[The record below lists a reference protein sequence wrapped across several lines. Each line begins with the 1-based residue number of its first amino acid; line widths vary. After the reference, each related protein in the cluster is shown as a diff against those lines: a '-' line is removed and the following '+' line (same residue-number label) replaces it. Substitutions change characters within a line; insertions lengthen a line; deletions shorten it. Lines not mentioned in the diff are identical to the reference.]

1 MNQFIKIWSLLSFI
15 FCAFGLQAQDMGN
28 QKVMHTL
35 AGKNAFTHH
44 GFFVAPVV
52 NVSSYDGQTA
62 IMPGLR
68 AAWTINRSVSIGLAG
83 YGLAPTISRSD
94 IVSEFDVRPLAGYG
108 GLFIEPIV
116 ASNQLI
122 HVTFPVTL
130 GAGWTGY
137 VRDWADDNDFTFRNE
152 RSLIDDHIFWYVEP
166 GVRAELNVASF
177 FRLALGAG
185 YRYTSDIEL
194 IKTPEDALRGMSYA
208 LELKFGIF

>member
-1 MNQFIKIWSLLSFI
+1 MKQFIKLWSLLGFI
-15 FCAFGLQAQDMGN
+15 FLATGLHAQDGIN
-28 QKVMHTL
+28 QNVMHTL
-35 AGKNAFTHH
+35 AGRNAFTHH

-52 NVSSYDGQTA
+52 NVSSFDGQTA
-62 IMPGLR
+62 ILPGLR

-94 IVSEFDVRPLAGYG
+94 IVSDFDVRPLAGYG

-137 VRDWADDNDFTFRNE
+137 VRDWADDDFSNRND

-166 GVRAELNVASF
+166 GVRAELNVARF
-177 FRLALGAG
+177 FRVAMGAG

-194 IKTPEDALRGMSYA
+194 INTPEDALRGMSYA